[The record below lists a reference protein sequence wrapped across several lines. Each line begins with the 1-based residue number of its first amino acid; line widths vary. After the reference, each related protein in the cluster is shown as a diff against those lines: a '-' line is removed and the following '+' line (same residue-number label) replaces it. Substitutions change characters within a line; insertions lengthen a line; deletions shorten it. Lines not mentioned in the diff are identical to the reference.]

1 LGTNSTRVIGEYCQ
15 VVLLLAFSHILR
27 GYEVIHFVLTETS
40 TADQTWLQQVVIK
53 NPRPFRALQLQ
64 VKKGE
69 RETENVRER
78 EREKKRKRQFFLE
91 KYGIFEELFDF
102 FG

>member
-1 LGTNSTRVIGEYCQ
+1 M
-15 VVLLLAFSHILR
+15 
-27 GYEVIHFVLTETS
+27 GYEVIHFVLTETL

-53 NPRPFRALQLQ
+53 NSRPFRALQLQ
-64 VKKGE
+64 VKRGRK
-69 RETENVRER
+69 RQRMRER
-78 EREKKRKRQFFLE
+78 EREKKRKKEKEKEFFLE